1 MTIVVA
7 IRCDSGVV
15 VAADSMMTTFGSE
28 GPLGHHKGKKISV
41 LGGNKISAFAGDL
54 GLGAR
59 FSLMAQHTSQDKID
73 EELDPLDYAT
83 QLSEDLVRKFA
94 RTGIPTDCQLAAI
107 LAFCHR
113 ESVCCCEF
121 NSLQP
126 QLLDENLFYTS
137 MGSGTLSTDSFLR
150 FLVDTYCKNQ
160 MPSIGKARFLANW
173 AVQHAID
180 TAPGGVA
187 GPICMA
193 TLERSSSG
201 HFEAKELSQQEVGEY
216 GGDIERTTREML
228 NLYDELEAGKQMPEE
243 DLPPQARRKSPL

>member
-113 ESVCCCEF
+113 ENVCCCEF

-173 AVQHAID
+173 AVSMQLILLRAVLR
-180 TAPGGVA
+180 ARYAWRPLSGVLRV
-187 GPICMA
+187 I
-193 TLERSSSG
+193 S
-201 HFEAKELSQQEVGEY
+201 
-216 GGDIERTTREML
+216 
-228 NLYDELEAGKQMPEE
+228 
-243 DLPPQARRKSPL
+243 RRKNCPSRKLENTGATSREQLARC